1 METSNSETLVALE
14 LKIANDKLAK
24 FKGTARVSITHLDFP
39 HPTRQIDDKIV
50 KQLIRDFE
58 GEGCIREEPSHRIP
72 AVIDDSILEE
82 ALEKIPLTAEAFKAK
97 VDDPPILKLRKGVK
111 LECLHGQHRVLAA
124 KEHLAAS
131 QWWWVVDLYGTS
143 ECCRVIN
150 YSC

>member
-39 HPTRQIDDKIV
+39 HPTRQIDEKIIR
-50 KQLIRDFE
+50 QLVRDFE

-72 AVIDDSILEE
+72 AVIDDSVLEE

-97 VDDPPILKLRKGVK
+97 VDNPPFLNLRNGVK

-124 KEHLAAS
+124 KEHLGAS
-131 QWWWVVDLYGTS
+131 QWWWIVDIYGTG
-143 ECCRVIN
+143 ECYLCD
-150 YSC
+150 

>member
-1 METSNSETLVALE
+1 METSNSDALASHE
-14 LKIANDKLAK
+14 IRIASDKLAK
-24 FKGTARVSITHLDFP
+24 FKGTARVPITHLDFP
-39 HPTRQIDDKIV
+39 HPVREIDRKAI

-82 ALEKIPLTAEAFKAK
+82 ALEKISLTAEAFKAK
-97 VDDPPILKLRKGVK
+97 ADNPPILKLSSGVK

-131 QWWWVVDLYGTS
+131 QWWWVVDFYGTG
-143 ECCRVIN
+143 EFDLCA
-150 YSC
+150 